1 MLKILYSRRTL
12 IAVVSMTYL
21 LVLGLVVKADVV
33 GALVIVSTS
42 LALGNAAEGIFSQV
56 PNKQKSNKELE

>member
-12 IAVVSMTYL
+12 IAIVSMTYL
-21 LVLGLVVKADVV
+21 LILGLVVKADVV
-33 GALVIVSTS
+33 GAMVMIATS

-56 PNKQKSNKELE
+56 GIKQKNKSDME

>member
-12 IAVVSMTYL
+12 IAIVSMTYL

-33 GALVIVSTS
+33 GALVMIATS
-42 LALGNAAEGIFSQV
+42 LALGNAAEGIFSQI
-56 PNKQKSNKELE
+56 PSKQKLKNDSE

>member
-12 IAVVSMTYL
+12 IAIVSMTYL

-33 GALVIVSTS
+33 GALVMIATS
-42 LALGNAAEGIFSQV
+42 LALGNAAEGIFSQI
-56 PNKQKSNKELE
+56 PSKQKSKNDSE